1 MAGTKRRKHVGE
13 KSTQCPA
20 TLGDLESEGVDM
32 FCWCNRCS
40 HNAIV
45 PIGNLTGSLGPDQ
58 PVPEIGIRM
67 RCTVCG
73 AKDVAVRPSWPS
85 LGQVSNHS

>member
-45 PIGNLTGSLGPDQ
+45 PIGKLTGSLGPDQ

-73 AKDVAVRPSWPS
+73 AKDVAARPSWPS